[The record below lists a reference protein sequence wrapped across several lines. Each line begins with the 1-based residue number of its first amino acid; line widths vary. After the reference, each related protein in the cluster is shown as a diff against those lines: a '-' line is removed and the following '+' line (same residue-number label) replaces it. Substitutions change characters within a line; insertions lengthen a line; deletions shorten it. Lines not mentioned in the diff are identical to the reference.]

1 MSSQTP
7 GVVMV
12 NVARPGEPANYRPF
26 RKKIRNYAVN
36 ITRSAVASA
45 QFTGVIQINPTE
57 YPFLMQSIHAN
68 DSADGNALTSQV
80 DMFIGAVDNESGY
93 QWTDG
98 VIPRASLAGDRVFGY
113 QFPEEVPI
121 RANTRVTFTVQNPSA
136 APAAGTLTITLRGW
150 ELWPLS

>member
-1 MSSQTP
+1 MSNPNTP

-12 NVARPGEPANYRPF
+12 NVNGQLRPF
-26 RKKIRNYAVN
+26 RKKIRNYAVS

-45 QFTGVIQINPTE
+45 SFSGSIQINPTDF
-57 YPFLMQSIHAN
+57 PFLLQSIHAN
-68 DSADGNALTSQV
+68 DSADGNPLTSQI
-80 DMFIGAVDNESGY
+80 DMFISAVDNESGY

-98 VIPRASLAGDRVFGY
+98 VVPRAAFAGDRVFGY

-121 RANTRVTFTVQNPSA
+121 RSNTRIQFTVQNPAA
-136 APAAGTLTITLRGW
+136 APATGTLTITLRGW